1 MALHE
6 HARVERDA
14 EELAEITDALGLVL
28 AAAIGEEDEGDAV
41 GLEVGQS
48 FGGVRQ
54 GSGGAEEDAVDT
66 GGSESVMGDLYIG
79 LDEQSGPTQMRMQR
93 VGLSWGWC

>member
-28 AAAIGEEDEGDAV
+28 AAAIGEEDKGDAV
-41 GLEVGQS
+41 GLEVGQG
-48 FGGVRQ
+48 FGGVR
-54 GSGGAEEDAVDT
+54 
-66 GGSESVMGDLYIG
+66 
-79 LDEQSGPTQMRMQR
+79 
-93 VGLSWGWC
+93 